1 MNHKIEPLLFEM
13 LADPNKI
20 IDVLVIASNPSAI
33 EEVGKFQTLHVT
45 AVIRFINTI
54 AGRIQAKHLIS
65 LSESPA
71 VQWIE
76 LNKEVSITA

>member
-1 MNHKIEPLLFEM
+1 MNQKIEPLLLDM

-20 IDVLVIASNPSAI
+20 IDVIVIATKPSAI
-33 EEVGKFQTLHVT
+33 EEVGKFETLHVT
-45 AVIRFINTI
+45 QVIRFINAI

-71 VQWIE
+71 VRWIE